1 MIITITVARWLRC
14 LHCCLTARRS
24 WVRFPHGALLALG
37 GRSSPDLQ
45 CSGGL
50 SPGPFC
56 VEFACSPR
64 VHKGFPPLRT
74 PTEKHAKRTEHS
86 CPSLTETDGSLGPRA
101 LRSCPLL
108 LEDPGGGTI
117 RDGLKAEVEFTATSG
132 LRVRVC
138 VVVCPVSPTY
148 ITRVCCSESFV
159 Q

>member
-1 MIITITVARWLRC
+1 M
-14 LHCCLTARRS
+14 
-24 WVRFPHGALLALG
+24 LALG

-50 SPGPFC
+50 SPAPFC

-74 PTEKHAKRTEHS
+74 PTEKHAKRTEQS
-86 CPSLTETDGSLGPRA
+86 CPSLTDTDGSRGPRA

-117 RDGLKAEVEFTATSG
+117 RDGLKAEQKFTATAG
-132 LRVRVC
+132 LC
-138 VVVCPVSPTY
+138 V
-148 ITRVCCSESFV
+148 
-159 Q
+159 